1 MVVYKQCKLW
11 NRLRLWLE
19 LKKNSRNNLVSTQVQ
34 LFPPYKRDYICT
46 LIVQNSGTKARN
58 FSTSPVPWVTF
69 PIVHLLPTNSRGRDA
84 TQYPLL
90 QTLFCHESAHHVDF
104 FSFFFSVAMTQY
116 TLGGYGELLWLRPNF
131 SGRQDRR
138 EVPWPRRILKTKIPM
153 EFHNFVFFF
162 SFCHQLAVCTY
173 RFRFQSENGR
183 GNWQRWLR
191 SRDCRV
197 TCVTRQSHVPRCSCI
212 TRLVLFVAIWNSLL
226 PSGTLCCRLAQGN
239 AKCHW

>member
-1 MVVYKQCKLW
+1 M
-11 NRLRLWLE
+11 
-19 LKKNSRNNLVSTQVQ
+19 
-34 LFPPYKRDYICT
+34 
-46 LIVQNSGTKARN
+46 
-58 FSTSPVPWVTF
+58 
-69 PIVHLLPTNSRGRDA
+69 HLLPTNSRGRDA

-162 SFCHQLAVCTY
+162 FLSSTCRLYLPFPVPK
-173 RFRFQSENGR
+173 RK
-183 GNWQRWLR
+183 R
-191 SRDCRV
+191 SRKLTTMTKITGLSRDMCHATISRAAMLMYYE
-197 TCVTRQSHVPRCSCI
+197 TGTLRCH
-212 TRLVLFVAIWNSLL
+212 LELFVAVWNSLL
-226 PSGTLCCRLAQGN
+226 PSGSG
-239 AKCHW
+239 